1 MLSTA
6 TTTRRASHG
15 ATRAAAWDSTRGWI
29 QMLLDQL
36 SAILAC
42 ALLAGLAVFQVA
54 LIAGAPLGRMA
65 WGGQHRVLP
74 AKLRIGSAVSILL
87 YALFAY
93 AALAK
98 AGFVPVLVS
107 ESFTAITVWV
117 LTAYFVLGILMNGI
131 SRSKPERLLMTPTTM
146 ALAAL
151 YLVLA
156 LH

>member
-1 MLSTA
+1 MA
-6 TTTRRASHG
+6 
-15 ATRAAAWDSTRGWI
+15 
-29 QMLLDQL
+29 LDQL
-36 SAILAC
+36 FAILAC
-42 ALLAGLAVFQVA
+42 ALLAGLAIFQGA

-74 AKLRIGSAVSILL
+74 AKLRIGSALSIAL
-87 YALFAY
+87 YGIFAY

-98 AGFVPVLVS
+98 VSLVPALVS
-107 ESFTAITVWV
+107 ESFTAITIWV
-117 LTAYFVLGILMNGI
+117 LTAYFVLGVLMNAI
-131 SRSKPERLLMTPTTM
+131 SRSKPERLIMTPTTL

>member
-1 MLSTA
+1 MP
-6 TTTRRASHG
+6 
-15 ATRAAAWDSTRGWI
+15 
-29 QMLLDQL
+29 LDQR

-42 ALLAGLAVFQVA
+42 VLLAGLTIFQGA

-74 AKLRIGSAVSILL
+74 ANLRIGSAVSIVV

-93 AALAK
+93 AALSK
-98 AGFVPVLVS
+98 AGLAPALVS
-107 ESFTAITVWV
+107 ESFTSITMWV
-117 LTAYFVLGILMNGI
+117 MTAYFALGILMNGI
-131 SRSKPERLLMTPTTM
+131 SRSKPERLIMTPTTA

>member
-1 MLSTA
+1 MWPPLTGLLGTGQGTGLLMA
-6 TTTRRASHG
+6 TN
-15 ATRAAAWDSTRGWI
+15 
-29 QMLLDQL
+29 QL
-36 SAILAC
+36 FAIFAC
-42 ALLAGLAVFQVA
+42 ALLAGLTIFQSA

-74 AKLRIGSAVSILL
+74 AKLRIGSALSIAL

-98 AGFVPVLVS
+98 AGLVLPLVS

-117 LTAYFVLGILMNGI
+117 MTAYFALGVLMNGI
-131 SRSKPERLLMTPTTM
+131 SRSKPERLIMTPTAL
-146 ALAAL
+146 ALAAS

-156 LH
+156 LQ